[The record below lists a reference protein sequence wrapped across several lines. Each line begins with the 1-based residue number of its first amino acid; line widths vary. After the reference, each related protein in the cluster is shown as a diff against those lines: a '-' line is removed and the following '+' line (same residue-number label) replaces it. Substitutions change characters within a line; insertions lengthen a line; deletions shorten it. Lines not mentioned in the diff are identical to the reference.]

1 MQRSRGSSGLNW
13 NPHFMREM
21 VGLGPP
27 PCSGVRVLFVVAE
40 GSGSVVS

>member
-21 VGLGPP
+21 FGLGPP